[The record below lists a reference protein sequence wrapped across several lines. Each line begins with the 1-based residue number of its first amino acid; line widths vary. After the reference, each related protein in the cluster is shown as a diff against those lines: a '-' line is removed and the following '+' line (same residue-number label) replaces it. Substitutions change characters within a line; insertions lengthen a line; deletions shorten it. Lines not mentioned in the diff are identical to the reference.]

1 MNVYK
6 IVEEAL
12 TDYPQTRSDDR
23 KLILAVWWLQD
34 NRFDDDF
41 RDFFKTRAVMPET
54 ITRCRRK
61 IQESGRLL
69 ATEEVEAQRYTNFVD
84 ATHTKGSTVFTK

>member
-6 IVEEAL
+6 IVEKAL
-12 TDYPQTRSDDR
+12 TEYPQTRSDDR

-61 IQESGRLL
+61 IQEGGRLL
-69 ATEEVEAQRYTNFVD
+69 ATEEVEAQRYANFVD
-84 ATHTKGSTVFTK
+84 ATHTKGSTVFAK